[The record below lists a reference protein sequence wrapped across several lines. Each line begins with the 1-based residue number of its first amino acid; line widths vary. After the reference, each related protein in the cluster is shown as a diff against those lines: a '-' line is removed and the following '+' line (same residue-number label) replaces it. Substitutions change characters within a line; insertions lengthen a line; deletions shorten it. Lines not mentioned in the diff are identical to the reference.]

1 MKSHIGKEYDILI
14 EEIIE
19 GEDGLAIGRAWFQA
33 PDVDG
38 SVVVRYEKDIPEQN
52 DAVQCGRFVRV
63 KIETASDVDLN
74 GLFIC
79 DSEKILPHTILN

>member
-1 MKSHIGKEYDILI
+1 
-14 EEIIE
+14 
-19 GEDGLAIGRAWFQA
+19 
-33 PDVDG
+33 VDG

-79 DSEKILPHTILN
+79 DSEKNSSVVASDLKFAPEIQNK